1 MKQQRVSFRHGAVFD
16 TVNADRLPRSETD
29 HGFIVE
35 VVFCFSVIDGTSH
48 RLFQKQRIE
57 SERHLMRRLVF
68 RTVEMYNTHQRM
80 PGLKTKE
87 TIVLFNGICFYYF
100 HTAFLLFAAKVVF
113 SI

>member
-1 MKQQRVSFRHGAVFD
+1 
-16 TVNADRLPRSETD
+16 
-29 HGFIVE
+29 
-35 VVFCFSVIDGTSH
+35 
-48 RLFQKQRIE
+48 
-57 SERHLMRRLVF
+57 MRRLVF

-80 PGLKTKE
+80 PGLKTEE